1 MFVPAQFPAQS
12 LYFRRGIFHLNL
24 NYNLNETGGENTT
37 TGYRDTALIYNP
49 RAGKFERGG
58 KALLDRAIRILEAN
72 GHAVTVAPTTGPGTA
87 GSIARRHIDRGAGLI
102 VAAGGDGTINEVVE
116 GMVHSDVPLAILPGG
131 TANVLATE
139 MKLGGRLDRAAERL
153 EECLPQ
159 RVPLGRLACD
169 GGRVVRH
176 FLLMAGIGLD
186 AHIVNHVDTALK
198 ARIGKLAYWVAGW
211 SLLGK
216 RLAQF
221 HVELNGRRECS
232 FALIAKVR
240 NYGGDF
246 EIARSVTLLD
256 EEFEVVLLEGR
267 TTLPYVKYF
276 AGMVLNRLAWM
287 KGATVL
293 RSDRVTLTGQ
303 DNAHTYV
310 QIDGEFAGHLPAE
323 VRIVRDALTLL
334 IPPEYS
340 RAASAGVLVERGRE

>member
-1 MFVPAQFPAQS
+1 M
-12 LYFRRGIFHLNL
+12 
-24 NYNLNETGGENTT
+24 
-37 TGYRDTALIYNP
+37 
-49 RAGKFERGG
+49 
-58 KALLDRAIRILEAN
+58 
-72 GHAVTVAPTTGPGTA
+72 
-87 GSIARRHIDRGAGLI
+87 
-102 VAAGGDGTINEVVE
+102 AAGGDGTINEVVE

-221 HVELNGRRECS
+221 HVELNGRR
-232 FALIAKVR
+232 
-240 NYGGDF
+240 
-246 EIARSVTLLD
+246 
-256 EEFEVVLLEGR
+256 
-267 TTLPYVKYF
+267 
-276 AGMVLNRLAWM
+276 
-287 KGATVL
+287 
-293 RSDRVTLTGQ
+293 
-303 DNAHTYV
+303 
-310 QIDGEFAGHLPAE
+310 
-323 VRIVRDALTLL
+323 
-334 IPPEYS
+334 
-340 RAASAGVLVERGRE
+340 GVLFRTDQQGPQLRRRFRNCPQRDPVGRGIRGGAVRGPHHPAAT